1 MSSLG
6 KILIIAGIVSIIV
19 GIILLFAGDK
29 LNWFGNLPGDIK
41 IEKGNTRIY
50 FPLTTMIILSVVL
63 SLVMWIIRKFF

>member
-6 KILIIAGIVSIIV
+6 KILIIAGIVAIIA

-29 LNWFGNLPGDIK
+29 LNWLGNLPGDIK

-50 FPLTTMIILSVVL
+50 FPLTTMIILSVIL
-63 SLVMWIIRKFF
+63 SLVMWIIRRFF